1 MVIGACK
8 VTLSIPMAASLKD
21 KRMVVKG
28 MLARVQQQFSLSGA
42 EVEDND
48 VINQAVLGFAVVS
61 NSTAHAN
68 SVLDKVIDFIEEH
81 QGSAELMNDE
91 IEIIRVL

>member
-8 VTLSIPMAASLKD
+8 VNLSIPMAASLKD
-21 KRMVVKG
+21 KRSVVKG
-28 MLARVQQQFSLSGA
+28 TLARVQKQFGISGA
-42 EVEDND
+42 EVEDNE
-48 VINQAVLGFAVVS
+48 VVNHAVLGFAVVS
-61 NSTAHAN
+61 NSTAHVN
-68 SVLDKVIDFIEEH
+68 SVLDKLIDYLEQH